1 MCCLIQATSRHAF
14 IVAAPSPFY
23 RRDHRGSERLV
34 TCSVNSRGDSKVRGT
49 HATVHAPNHYTLW
62 THSTDVDTE
71 ASDVATQCKATAELG
86 GGLQHPEAYAL
97 LSEMLPSL
105 SYLPSRSHLL
115 TLLFSLYSVGCL
127 PTLHLYLCDS
137 QHAHRHELKVRA
149 VQFYSNLK
157 PKMVIL
163 TQTHMRLVTHTSQ
176 GCGLPSGTN
185 KKVQN
190 NSSPL
195 AKVLPPTPSLTRW
208 SEKGPPTICTCEVS
222 VPQAGRPFHTDACV
236 AGYRCWVLLS
246 FFAHLCFR
254 VLCALLMT
262 KYVNP

>member
-62 THSTDVDTE
+62 AHSTDVDTE

-137 QHAHRHELKVRA
+137 QRAHSHELRVRA

-163 TQTHMRLVTHTSQ
+163 TQTRMQLVTHTSQ
-176 GCGLPSGTN
+176 GCGLSSGTN

-195 AKVLPPTPSLTRW
+195 AKVLPRPPPSPDGQRKAPPPFAPVRSLCPKPAGPFTLTPAWQVTGVGSR
-208 SEKGPPTICTCEVS
+208 
-222 VPQAGRPFHTDACV
+222 
-236 AGYRCWVLLS
+236 
-246 FFAHLCFR
+246 
-254 VLCALLMT
+254 
-262 KYVNP
+262 